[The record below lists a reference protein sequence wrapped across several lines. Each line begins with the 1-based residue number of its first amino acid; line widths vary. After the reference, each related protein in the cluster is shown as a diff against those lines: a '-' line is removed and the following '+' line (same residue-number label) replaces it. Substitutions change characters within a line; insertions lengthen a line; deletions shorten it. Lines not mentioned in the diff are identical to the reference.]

1 MRDYELVIV
10 ISPEVDEQETSGT
23 VDRVN
28 RFITERGGSVT
39 SQEQWGGRRLA
50 YPIQGYHEGNY
61 FLTQF
66 TSEPTLASELEANL
80 VSSAEVIRHLLVKQA
95 T

>member
-10 ISPEVDEQETSGT
+10 ISPEVGEQETSET
-23 VDRVN
+23 VDGISS
-28 RFITERGGSVT
+28 FITERGGSVT
-39 SQEQWGGRRLA
+39 SQEQWGVRRLA
-50 YPIQGYHEGNY
+50 YPVQGYHEGNY
-61 FLTQF
+61 FVTQF
-66 TSEPTLASELEANL
+66 TSDPILASELDANM

>member
-10 ISPEVDEQETSGT
+10 ISPELDEQETSGAT
-23 VDRVN
+23 DRVSG
-28 RFITERGGSVT
+28 FIAERGGSVT
-39 SQEQWGGRRLA
+39 SQEQWGVRKLA

-61 FLTQF
+61 VLTRF
-66 TSEPTLASELEANL
+66 TSEPNLASELDANL
-80 VSSAEVIRHLLVKQA
+80 VSSSEVIRHLLVKQA